1 MRIAL
6 TAALLAA
13 ACSQAPPMPVPE
25 ATREA
30 AGPPVDAGQ
39 RAANEPAPDAGQDV
53 AGGIKQ
59 GASEAAGNV
68 AAGAKE
74 AAQIV
79 AQAASTAAADLAE
92 ALQKLPP
99 APPIPDTPI
108 FLPAV
113 EEPRDNPTTPEKV
126 WLGYQLFFDKRL
138 AKDGSMSCESC
149 HHPELAWTSGNPT
162 DPKVGGGANKRNA
175 PTVEN
180 VAYYHSFYW
189 DGRAPTMEAVSAAAW
204 KGQLGA
210 DPGSRRTRPE
220 RTCPWRWRRS
230 CAP

>member
-6 TAALLAA
+6 AAALLTA
-13 ACSQAPPMPVPE
+13 ACSQAQPKPVPE

-30 AGPPVDAGQ
+30 AGQPMDAGQ
-39 RAANEPAPDAGQDV
+39 RAANELAPDAGQDM
-53 AGGIKQ
+53 AGGIQQGASQAAGNVAQ
-59 GASEAAGNV
+59 GASEAGRAV
-68 AAGAKE
+68 ADAGAK
-74 AAQIV
+74 
-79 AQAASTAAADLAE
+79 AASAADTAAADLAE

-149 HHPELAWTSGNPT
+149 HHPDLAW
-162 DPKVGGGANKRNA
+162 R
-175 PTVEN
+175 
-180 VAYYHSFYW
+180 
-189 DGRAPTMEAVSAAAW
+189 
-204 KGQLGA
+204 
-210 DPGSRRTRPE
+210 
-220 RTCPWRWRRS
+220 
-230 CAP
+230 